1 MNGNHCA
8 LPFYDRMC
16 YDEPEK
22 ALGGM
27 TMKRLFISLLALSLL
42 LSLAACGAKPEPT
55 ETLPGTQPGNTEPVQ
70 TEAPTEAPSY
80 ETGALELVSNENVT
94 FTVTEFRH
102 NEHLGLEM
110 HVYCENKTEK
120 NMMFSLDGV
129 SVMGIMYD
137 PFWAEEVSA
146 GKKVNSVI
154 YFDTF
159 QLQEMGITSVDE
171 ISFRLTVIDND
182 EWMDEPFVDEVFTVY
197 PTGMDAAS
205 VVYPEY
211 QHKNGETVIVDGDLL
226 FIVEKVD
233 DTDSDCYTLNCYIA
247 NRTDK
252 DLLVSWDG
260 VSVNSFMVDPF
271 WAAAVGAGKQLYTQ
285 ISFYNS
291 DLEAQGIE
299 NVSEIEF
306 TLTAYDYES
315 FDGEAIV
322 EETCVFQ
329 PK

>member
-1 MNGNHCA
+1 
-8 LPFYDRMC
+8 
-16 YDEPEK
+16 
-22 ALGGM
+22 
-27 TMKRLFISLLALSLL
+27 MKRLFAIFLILSLLA
-42 LSLAACGAKPEPT
+42 SLAACGGDPEPT
-55 ETLPGTQPGNTEPVQ
+55 ETQPGNTAPVQ
-70 TEAPTEAPSY
+70 TEEPTEAPTEAPSY
-80 ETGALELVSNENVT
+80 EAGSLELVAGEDVT

-110 HVYCENKTEK
+110 HVYCENKTDK

-159 QLQEMGITSVDE
+159 ELEEMGVASVDE

-182 EWMDEPFVDEVFTVY
+182 EWMNEPFVDDVFTVY
-197 PTGMDAAS
+197 PTGLTAETVM
-205 VVYPEY
+205 YPEY
-211 QHKNGETVIVDGDLL
+211 QHKNGETVIMDGDLL

-233 DTDSDCYTLNCYIA
+233 DVDGDRYTLNCYIA
-247 NRTDK
+247 NRTDR

-260 VSVNSFMVDPF
+260 VSVNGFMVDPF

-299 NVSEIEF
+299 NVSEIGF

-322 EETCVFQ
+322 EQTCVFQ

>member
-1 MNGNHCA
+1 
-8 LPFYDRMC
+8 
-16 YDEPEK
+16 
-22 ALGGM
+22 
-27 TMKRLFISLLALSLL
+27 MKRLFAILLILSLL
-42 LSLAACGAKPEPT
+42 VSFVGCGADPEPT
-55 ETLPGTQPGNTEPVQ
+55 EAPSGTQPGNAEPVQ
-70 TEAPTEAPSY
+70 TEEPTEVPTEAPSY
-80 ETGALELVSNENVT
+80 EAGSLELVSDENVV

-110 HVYCENKTEK
+110 QVYCENKTEK

-146 GKKVNSVI
+146 GKKVNSTV

-159 QLQEMGITSVDE
+159 ELQEMGITSVDE
-171 ISFRLTVIDND
+171 ISFRLKVFDND
-182 EWMDEPFVDEVFTVY
+182 DWMDEPFVDDFFTVY
-197 PTGMDAAS
+197 PTGMNAES

-260 VSVNSFMVDPF
+260 VSVNGFMVDPF
-271 WAAAVGAGKQLYTQ
+271 WAAAVGAGKQLYTR

-299 NVSEIEF
+299 TVSGIEF
-306 TLTAYDYES
+306 TLTAFDYTS
-315 FDGEAIV
+315 FGGDPVLEQQY
-322 EETCVFQ
+322 TYN
-329 PK
+329 PN

>member
-1 MNGNHCA
+1 
-8 LPFYDRMC
+8 
-16 YDEPEK
+16 
-22 ALGGM
+22 
-27 TMKRLFISLLALSLL
+27 MKRLFAMLLALSLL
-42 LSLAACGAKPEPT
+42 VSLAACGADPEPT
-55 ETLPGTQPGNTEPVQ
+55 EAPAETRPENAAPVQ
-70 TEAPTEAPSY
+70 TGAPTEEPTVAPTEAPSY
-80 ETGALELVSNENVT
+80 ETGALELVSNEDVT

-110 HVYCENKTEK
+110 HVYCENKTDR

-137 PFWAEEVSA
+137 PFWAEEVAA
-146 GKKVNSVI
+146 GKKVNSTI

-159 QLQEMGITSVDE
+159 ELQGLGVTSVDE
-171 ISFRLTVIDND
+171 ISFRLTVFDND

-197 PTGMDAAS
+197 PTGMNGES
-205 VVYPEY
+205 VKYPVY
-211 QHKNGETVIVDGDLL
+211 QHKNGETVIADGELL

-233 DTDSDCYTLNCYIA
+233 DTDTDCYTLNCYIA

-252 DLLVSWDG
+252 DLLVSWDA
-260 VSVNSFMVDPF
+260 VSVNGFMVDPF
-271 WAAAVGAGKQLYTQ
+271 WAAAVGAGKQMYTP

-299 NVSEIEF
+299 TVSEIEF

-322 EETCVFQ
+322 EQQCTYN
-329 PK
+329 PN